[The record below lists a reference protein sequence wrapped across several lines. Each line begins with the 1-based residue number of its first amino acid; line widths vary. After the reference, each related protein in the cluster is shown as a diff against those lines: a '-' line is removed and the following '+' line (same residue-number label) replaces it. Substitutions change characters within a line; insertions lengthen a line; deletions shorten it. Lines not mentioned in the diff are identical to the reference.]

1 MQMFYNSN
9 AKDLFANQPVKCPEA
24 DGFRNAT
31 VFYVSVLSTWLK
43 IKSNSQYEQKK
54 CMNTCKLMQA

>member
-9 AKDLFANQPVKCPEA
+9 ARDLFVSQRVKCQET
-24 DGFRNAT
+24 DVFRNTT

-43 IKSNSQYEQKK
+43 MKSNSRYEQKQ
-54 CMNTCKLMQA
+54 NV